1 MIASHLLT
9 AFHGAAHNVNA
20 IISKAILAAGAV
32 AVFAIATLPVA
43 ASAGEVHNRVDRQQA
58 RINQG
63 VRSGQLTQREYVSDE
78 NHLDRINAQRNRD
91 LRNDGGHLTAAQHN
105 QLNRELNRNS
115 ERIYFTKHD
124 RAHQPGAPTI

>member
-1 MIASHLLT
+1 MSLT
-9 AFHGAAHNVNA
+9 RRDFVMKVGQAGGYSAAFIMMQSLG
-20 IISKAILAAGAV
+20 L
-32 AVFAIATLPVA
+32 LPVA
-43 ASAGEVHNRVDRQQA
+43 ASAGEVHNRVDRQQG

-91 LRNDGGHLTAAQHN
+91 LRHDDGHLTAAQHN

-115 ERIYFTKHD
+115 ERIYFTKHN